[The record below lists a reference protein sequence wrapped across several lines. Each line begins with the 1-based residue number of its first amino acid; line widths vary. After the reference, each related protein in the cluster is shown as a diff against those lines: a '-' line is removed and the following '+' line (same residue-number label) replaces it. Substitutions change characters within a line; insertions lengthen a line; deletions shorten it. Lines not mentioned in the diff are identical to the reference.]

1 MDWRCQVVKGITDVA
16 MITSDSRVVM
26 IKFLGK
32 GGIETRYFKN
42 AEALLRH
49 LIVTSDDFE
58 KIEEMIAAGREA
70 AKSLG
75 L

>member
-1 MDWRCQVVKGITDVA
+1 MAKRSTDIA

-32 GGIETRYFKN
+32 GGIQTRHFKN
-42 AEALLRH
+42 AEVLLRH

-58 KIEEMIAAGREA
+58 KIEEMIAAGKKA
-70 AKSLG
+70 AKNLG
-75 L
+75 I